1 MDISE
6 QLKDPMFAAVFAA
19 AVTAGYIHV
28 KAHMNNEGPLKLS
41 DYVKPASLV
50 AILVFFI
57 VQSGSNAKESILTD
71 PF

>member
-6 QLKDPMFAAVFAA
+6 QLKDPMWAALFAA
-19 AVTAGYIHV
+19 AVTAAYIHI
-28 KAHMNNEGPLKLS
+28 KNQMNGGDKLPLS
-41 DYVKPASLV
+41 SYAKPASLV

-57 VQSGSNAKESILTD
+57 VQSGSSREHISAE